1 MDIGTPAERGNSHA
15 GHYVEVLD
23 ERKLVVASPGRALP
37 NTRWRVRDNLPGSP
51 AFCPMVRKTR
61 ECDQAVAVNLPALL
75 TDLAL
80 EFGEDLLMRSAVWLT
95 LRESKSSF
103 AIEGEDDQ
111 ADRIQRF
118 AEILGRLTTLQRF
131 GLRQSPVFVE
141 EVVRYQEVIHYVA
154 PPAKDVQAMLDG
166 LAIFWERTKGQAAVL
181 RSAVMRLRRG
191 Q

>member
-1 MDIGTPAERGNSHA
+1 
-15 GHYVEVLD
+15 
-23 ERKLVVASPGRALP
+23 
-37 NTRWRVRDNLPGSP
+37 VRD
-51 AFCPMVRKTR
+51 
-61 ECDQAVAVNLPALL
+61 NLPALL

-103 AIEGEDDQ
+103 AIKGEDDQ